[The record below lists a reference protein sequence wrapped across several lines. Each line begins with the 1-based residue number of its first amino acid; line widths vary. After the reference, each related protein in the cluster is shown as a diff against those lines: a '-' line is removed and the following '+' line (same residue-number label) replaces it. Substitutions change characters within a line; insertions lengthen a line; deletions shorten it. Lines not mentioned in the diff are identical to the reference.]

1 MSLRDD
7 LHAGLAA
14 LERDALRRRRRSNT
28 LPCAP
33 RAQVD
38 GRALLAF
45 GSNDYLGLAAEPALA
60 AALAAGAQRFGTGAG
75 ASHLVTGHHAVHDEL
90 ETALARFVGT
100 ERALYFSTG
109 YMANSGVLPALL
121 GRGDAVFSDRLNHAS
136 LVDGMLLSRAAIQR
150 YPHLDL
156 AALDALLERST
167 ARRKAIVTDAV
178 FSMDGDVAP
187 LPALLER
194 AARHDAW
201 LVVDDAHGFGV
212 LGPQGRGTVAE
223 AGLGAP
229 PEAGLGA
236 HPEAW
241 RIVLIGT
248 LGKAAG
254 VAGAFVAGDATLVEW
269 LLQKTR
275 TYIFTTGAPPALA
288 HALLESLRL
297 IEAGDGR
304 RAHLHRLIALFRARV
319 RLQRWRLLPSR
330 TPIQPVVIGDNDET
344 LAVSAAL
351 EAAGLWVPAIRPPTV
366 PAGSARL
373 RVSLSAAHH
382 EDEVIRLADTLSELE
397 RQSA

>member
-7 LHAGLAA
+7 LHDGLAA

-33 RAQVD
+33 HAQVD

-90 ETALARFVGT
+90 ESALARFVGT

-136 LVDGMLLSRAAIQR
+136 LVDGMLLSRATIQR

-223 AGLGAP
+223 AGLAD
-229 PEAGLGA
+229 

-254 VAGAFVAGDATLVEW
+254 VAGAFVAGDATVVEW

-297 IEAGDGR
+297 IEAGDAR
-304 RAHLHRLIALFRARV
+304 RAHLNRLIALFRERARL
-319 RLQRWRLLPSR
+319 RRWRLLPSR

-373 RVSLSAAHH
+373 RVSLSAAHR
-382 EDEVIRLADTLSELE
+382 EGEVIRLADTLCELE

>member
-14 LERDALRRRRRSNT
+14 LERDALRRRRRRNT

-33 RAQVD
+33 HAQVD

-90 ETALARFVGT
+90 ETALARFVGA

-121 GRGDAVFSDRLNHAS
+121 GRGDAVFADRLNHAS
-136 LVDGMLLSRAAIQR
+136 LVDGALLSRAELHR

-156 AALDALLERST
+156 AALDTLLERSS

-201 LVVDDAHGFGV
+201 LIVDDAHGFGV

-223 AGLGAP
+223 AGLSV
-229 PEAGLGA
+229 

-254 VAGAFVAGDATLVEW
+254 VAGAFVAGEATLVEW

-304 RAHLHRLIALFRARV
+304 RAHLNRLITLFRTRAQ
-319 RLQRWRLLPSR
+319 LQRWRLLPSR

-366 PAGSARL
+366 PTGSARL
-373 RVSLSAAHH
+373 RISLSAAHR
-382 EDEVIRLADTLSELE
+382 EDEVIRLADTLCELE
-397 RQSA
+397 RQLA

>member
-14 LERDALRRRRRSNT
+14 LERDALRRRRRRNT

-33 RAQVD
+33 HAQVD

-90 ETALARFVGT
+90 ETALARFVGA

-121 GRGDAVFSDRLNHAS
+121 GRGDAVFADRLNHAS
-136 LVDGMLLSRAAIQR
+136 LVDGALLSRAELHR

-156 AALDALLERST
+156 AALDTLLERSS

-201 LVVDDAHGFGV
+201 LIVDDAHGFGV

-223 AGLGAP
+223 AGLSV
-229 PEAGLGA
+229 

-254 VAGAFVAGDATLVEW
+254 VAGAFVAGEATLVEW

-304 RAHLHRLIALFRARV
+304 RAHLNRLITLFRTRAQ
-319 RLQRWRLLPSR
+319 LQRWRLLPSR
-330 TPIQPVVIGDNDET
+330 TPVQPVVIGDNDET

-366 PAGSARL
+366 PTGSARL
-373 RVSLSAAHH
+373 RISLSAAHR
-382 EDEVIRLADTLSELE
+382 EDEVIRLADTLCELE
-397 RQSA
+397 RQLA